1 MSRIFKLMLAS
12 FAVAAL
18 GVAGLDAHAAR
29 ADWSETGLDSDEAAP
44 VVKTVDPDDESALA
58 DQFFHVEW
66 TAGPGAAGRARITGY
81 VYNDYGDSAINVAL
95 RIHEIDA
102 KGNDVARVVAPIG
115 EAVPAHGRTY
125 FDVAGPTSRF
135 YRVDV
140 ASFDFVELPG

>member
-1 MSRIFKLMLAS
+1 MFRIFKVMLAS

-18 GVAGLDAHAAR
+18 GVAALDAHAAR
-29 ADWSETGLDSDEAAP
+29 ADWSEPGLDGDGAAP
-44 VVKTVDPDDESALA
+44 VVKTVDPDDESTLA
-58 DQFFHVEW
+58 DHFFHVEW
-66 TAGPGAAGRARITGY
+66 TAGPGPAGRARIIGY

-102 KGNDVARVVAPIG
+102 NGNDVARVVAPIG

-125 FDVAGPTSRF
+125 FDLAVPTSRS
-135 YRVDV
+135 YRIDV

>member
-1 MSRIFKLMLAS
+1 MFWIFKVTLAS
-12 FAVAAL
+12 FAVTAL
-18 GVAGLDAHAAR
+18 GVAALDAHAAR

-66 TAGPGAAGRARITGY
+66 AAGPGAAGRARITGY

-102 KGNDVARVVAPIG
+102 NGNDVARVVAPIG

-125 FDVAGPTSRF
+125 FDVAVPTSRF

>member
-1 MSRIFKLMLAS
+1 MSRIFKVMLAS

-81 VYNDYGDSAINVAL
+81 VYNDYGDSAVNVAN
-95 RIHEIDA
+95 
-102 KGNDVARVVAPIG
+102 GNDVARVVAPIG

-125 FDVAGPTSRF
+125 FDVAVPTSRF

>member
-1 MSRIFKLMLAS
+1 MFRIFKVMLAS
-12 FAVAAL
+12 FALAAL
-18 GVAGLDAHAAR
+18 GVAALDAHAAR
-29 ADWSETGLDSDEAAP
+29 ADRSETGLDRDEAAP
-44 VVKTVDPDDESALA
+44 VVTTVDPDDESALA
-58 DQFFHVEW
+58 DHFFHVEW

-102 KGNDVARVVAPIG
+102 NGNDVARVVAPIG

-125 FDVAGPTSRF
+125 FDVAVPTSRF